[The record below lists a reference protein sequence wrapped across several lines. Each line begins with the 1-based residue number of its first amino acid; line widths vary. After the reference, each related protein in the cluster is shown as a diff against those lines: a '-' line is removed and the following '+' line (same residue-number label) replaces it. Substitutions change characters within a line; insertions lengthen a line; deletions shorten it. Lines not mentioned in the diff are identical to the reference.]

1 MTLCLGV
8 PVPLTQKQEVKGQTT
23 RSKFS
28 RVATV
33 SPRTPTATLNRTTAD
48 AMMCQDSLVG
58 LGAPERVGP
67 AGAGGEAHYYGIATE
82 ELRYGYAGD
91 ANRARDDSDPSVSM
105 GCAWFNVWRTFCA
118 KTTSAAH
125 DCAHIPHIPPIPP
138 DHAPTPPGPGL

>member
-8 PVPLTQKQEVKGQTT
+8 PVPLTQKPEVKGQTT

-105 GCAWFNVWRTFCA
+105 GCAAHVLRENNKCCA
-118 KTTSAAH
+118 RL
-125 DCAHIPHIPPIPP
+125 CAH
-138 DHAPTPPGPGL
+138 PTHPTNPTRPRSHPTRPGPLTQCS